1 MFYRALAAFAG
12 LAGMAAASPAIS
24 AALQADEVSVSG
36 SGCEIVRILA
46 DGREIRSTAGKP
58 AASSRRR
65 GSGRSSSVS
74 VRSRSGSGHASS
86 STSSSSSSSSS
97 SSGSGS
103 IARAVSSHTDGLGR
117 TVTTTHDE
125 RGCSVVID
133 ER

>member
-1 MFYRALAAFAG
+1 MLHHAILAFAGFAG
-12 LAGMAAASPAIS
+12 LAAASAGSS

-36 SGCEIVRILA
+36 SGCEIVRLLA

-74 VRSRSGSGHASS
+74 VRSRSGSGH
-86 STSSSSSSSSS
+86 SSSSASSSS

-103 IARAVSSHTDGLGR
+103 TARAVSSHTGPSGR

-125 RGCSVVID
+125 KGCTVVID